1 MKDWNNYFED
11 YQAYLKLEKNLSDN
25 TTGAYMHDLRLLEE
39 FVTETYK
46 LSSEQVE
53 MKHIESFL
61 AHLHD
66 RGHNRTSTARILSG
80 VRSFYNYLLIND
92 RIETSPTELIESPK
106 LNRKL
111 PVVLSVDEI
120 RAILD
125 AIDLSTLQG
134 HRNRAMIETL
144 YSCGLRVTEL
154 VGLRL
159 SDLFFDDGF
168 LRVIGKG
175 NKQRLVPVSREAV
188 KQIGLYL
195 EQRKHLPQDTKH
207 KDIVF
212 LNNKGR
218 QLSRVMV
225 FLIIKEAVQSAGVM
239 KEVSPHTFR
248 HSFATHLVQGGADIR
263 VVQEMLGHES
273 IATTEI
279 YTHLNKEYL
288 RKTLDNH
295 PLAGMGEVLD

>member
-1 MKDWNNYFED
+1 MKDWNDYFED
-11 YQAYLKLEKNLSDN
+11 YLAHLKLEKNLSEN
-25 TTGAYMHDLRLLEE
+25 TAEAYMHDLRLLEE
-39 FVTETYK
+39 FIVKEYG
-46 LSSEQVE
+46 SAPEQVQ
-53 MKHIESFL
+53 MMHIEAFL

-66 RGHNRTSTARILSG
+66 RGHNRTSTSRILSG
-80 VRSFYNYLLIND
+80 IRSFYNYLMLND
-92 RIETSPTELIESPK
+92 RIEVSPTEMIQNPK
-106 LNRKL
+106 MNRKL
-111 PVVLSVDEI
+111 PVVLSVNEI
-120 RAILD
+120 RKILD
-125 AIDLSTLQG
+125 SIDLISPQG

-144 YSCGLRVTEL
+144 YSCGLRVSEL
-154 VGLRL
+154 VGLKL

-175 NKQRLVPVSREAV
+175 DKQRLVPVSGEAIR
-188 KQIGLYL
+188 QINLYL

-207 KDIVF
+207 KDILF
-212 LNNKGR
+212 LNNRGK
-218 QLSRVMV
+218 QLTRVMV
-225 FLIIKEAVQSAGVM
+225 FLIIKEAVEAAGIT

-288 RKTLDNH
+288 RQTLDNH
-295 PLAGMGEVLD
+295 PLARLEEE

>member
-1 MKDWNNYFED
+1 MKEWTHYFED
-11 YQAYLKLEKNLSDN
+11 YLAFLRLEKNLSGN
-25 TTGAYMHDLRLLEE
+25 TTEAYMHDLRLLEE
-39 FVTETYK
+39 FITQQYGV
-46 LSSEQVE
+46 SPEQVE
-53 MKHIESFL
+53 IKHIEAFL

-66 RGHNRTSTARILSG
+66 RGHNHTSTARILSG

-92 RIETSPTELIESPK
+92 RIEVSPTEMIESPK

-111 PVVLSVDEI
+111 PVVLSVEEI
-120 RAILD
+120 RSILG
-125 AIDLSTLQG
+125 AIDVSTPQG

-175 NKQRLVPVSREAV
+175 DKQRLVPVSREAI
-188 KQIGLYL
+188 KQINLYL
-195 EQRKHLPQDTKH
+195 EQRKHLPQDTKY
-207 KDIVF
+207 KDILF

-225 FLIIKEAVQSAGVM
+225 FLIIKEAVELAGIT
-239 KEVSPHTFR
+239 KDVSPHTFR

-295 PLAGMGEVLD
+295 PLAGLDDEI

>member
-1 MKDWNNYFED
+1 MKDWTNYFED
-11 YQAYLKLEKNLSDN
+11 YPAYLKLEKNLSEN
-25 TTGAYMHDLRLLEE
+25 TAEAYTHDLRLLEE
-39 FVTETYK
+39 FIVREYVIGP
-46 LSSEQVE
+46 EQVE
-53 MKHIESFL
+53 MAHIEAFL

-66 RGHNRTSTARILSG
+66 TGHNRTSTGRILSG
-80 VRSFYNYLLIND
+80 IRSFYNYLMLND
-92 RIETSPTELIESPK
+92 RIEASPIEMIQNPK
-106 LNRKL
+106 LNRRL
-111 PVVLSVDEI
+111 PAVLSVEDI
-120 RAILD
+120 RKILD
-125 AIDLSTLQG
+125 TIDLSTPLG

-175 NKQRLVPVSREAV
+175 DKQRLVPVSREAV
-188 KQIGLYL
+188 RQIELYL
-195 EQRKHLPQDTKH
+195 EQRKQLPQDPKH
-207 KDIVF
+207 KDILF

-218 QLSRVMV
+218 CLSRVMV
-225 FLIIKEAVQSAGVM
+225 FLIIKEAAEAAGIT

-279 YTHLNKEYL
+279 YTHLNKEHL
-288 RKTLDNH
+288 RQTLDNH
-295 PLAGMGEVLD
+295 PLAHLDE